1 MRIKVNG
8 EEFDTAAVTIMQLL
22 QEKEILP
29 ERVAVEVNLRVIR
42 RADFAQH
49 RAARRRYC
57 GNSIFCR
64 RRTIE

>member
-49 RAARRRYC
+49 QLHEGDIVEIVYFV
-57 GNSIFCR
+57 GGGQ
-64 RRTIE
+64 